1 MCVCVCIIVL
11 EDIVNYKGPEGHRY
25 DYFIIARVDVSI
37 FFFLVIIQYPLSVS
51 KMFPSLFACY
61 NLSNT
66 LLNFCPLGH

>member
-37 FFFLVIIQYPLSVS
+37 FFFFGNYTVSIICIKDVPLSIC
-51 KMFPSLFACY
+51 ML
-61 NLSNT
+61 
-66 LLNFCPLGH
+66 

>member
-37 FFFLVIIQYPLSVS
+37 FFFW
-51 KMFPSLFACY
+51 
-61 NLSNT
+61 
-66 LLNFCPLGH
+66 